1 MLRTFFFIIITLF
14 GCLAVSCADPVKPD
28 PECTNAG
35 FFSTPEIIINTLSSR
50 DALTPERCF
59 LLGRAYRDSRDNKKA
74 ILYYA
79 NSCFTS
85 HRDYTIRLF
94 PAPVYR
100 FVRGFHFK
108 SDMYDDAV
116 YQIGSLFYQY
126 REYDYAARFAR
137 LVSRAHP
144 GLYREAKLLEA
155 QALASN
161 NKDAEARDLLKGLA
175 LEYPGSNIITIRLV
189 SVLIKSGAY
198 NDALNR
204 TIELLKKDRPAWIT
218 EISLGQLAE
227 IIEKGQVALSPADSL
242 VRARAFYENKNFNE
256 ALDLLTALQSGG
268 KISDMELY
276 IRILSHLDRHTD
288 ITSTLTSIAETKEK
302 IRLTLAAAEEYRLC
316 SNWNRALALYQEIDK
331 SAIEPFS
338 KDALRRICHHMINK
352 NKTGY
357 GAVLK
362 AWITRY
368 PDDPDTGEF
377 LWNIA
382 RIDIRKSL
390 ANAVPDLKD
399 SITRFPSGNESDAC
413 RFWLIKYH
421 LSQNDRP
428 AADALLSDMI
438 IHNPDSPY
446 TWRMIDM
453 LVHSFSRD
461 KLENEFKSSVA
472 AGSETAAVASHTL
485 LFALDHGRSAC
496 DMRMKEI
503 ISLQYMAPFVSLEK
517 TLTKPGFSKLIRH
530 YLNMLEPYFKAGC
543 SEEITREIE
552 SLPEGKDWDEAR
564 DAVTAAFAVKYNN
577 PYISTGSMI
586 RLLHSRKIDSN
597 IALLGVT
604 SQKALYPEAFSSH
617 VKTWSERY
625 ELEPS
630 LVYAVMKAESL
641 FNPAVTSSAG
651 AVGLMQLM
659 PSTAAGIAKEISLA
673 TYSLTDPETSI
684 RLGSHYLAWLDRY
697 YKGDIDKMV
706 AAYNAGAGNV
716 NRWSR
721 EMPGVDRDI
730 FSEFTPFEETR
741 GYILRTGK
749 FLVHYRMLGGTK

>member
-1 MLRTFFFIIITLF
+1 MLRTFFFSIITLF
-14 GCLAVSCADPVKPD
+14 GCLAISCADPVKPD

-35 FFSTPEIIINTLSSR
+35 FFSTPEKIINTLTSQ
-50 DALTPERCF
+50 DTLTPERCF
-59 LLGRAYRDSRDNKKA
+59 LLGRAYRDSKDNKKA

-100 FVRGFHFK
+100 FIRGFHFK

-116 YQIGSLFYQY
+116 YQIGALFYQY

-155 QALASN
+155 QALASS
-161 NKDAEARDLLKGLA
+161 NKEVEARNLLKGLA
-175 LEYPGSNIITIRLV
+175 LEYPDSNIITIRLV

-198 NDALNR
+198 NDALTR
-204 TIELLKKDRPAWIT
+204 TIELLKKDKPAWIT

-227 IIEKGQVALSPADSL
+227 ITEKGRIALSPADSL
-242 VRARAFYENKNFNE
+242 VRARALYENKNFKE
-256 ALDLLTALQSGG
+256 ALELVTTLQSDG
-268 KISDMELY
+268 KISDIELY
-276 IRILSHLDRHTD
+276 IRILSHLDRHAD
-288 ITSTLTSIAETKEK
+288 ITSALTSIADTKER
-302 IRLTLAAAEEYRLC
+302 IRLTFAAAEEYRLC
-316 SNWNRALALYQEIDK
+316 SNWTRALPLYQEIDK
-331 SAIEPFS
+331 STIEPFS
-338 KDALRRICHHMINK
+338 KDALQRICHHMINK

-362 AWITRY
+362 SWITRY
-368 PDDPDTGEF
+368 PDDPDTGKH
-377 LWNIA
+377 LWNLA
-382 RIDIRKSL
+382 RLDIRKSL
-390 ANAVPDLKD
+390 ANAVPYLKE
-399 SITRFPSGNESDAC
+399 SITKFPSGNESDAC

-428 AADALLSDMI
+428 AVDALLGDMI

-453 LVHSFSRD
+453 LVHSLSKD
-461 KLENEFKSSVA
+461 KLENEFKLSITAGRETVA
-472 AGSETAAVASHTL
+472 IISHTL
-485 LFALDHGRSAC
+485 LFALDHDRSAC
-496 DMRMKEI
+496 NMRIKEI
-503 ISLQYMAPFVSLEK
+503 YSLQYMKPFISLEK
-517 TLTKPGFSKLIRH
+517 SLTKPEFSKPIQH

-543 SEEITREIE
+543 TEEITREIE
-552 SLPEGKDWDEAR
+552 SLPEGKDWDEAK
-564 DAVTAAFAVKYNN
+564 DTVTAAYAVKYTN

-586 RLLHSRKIDSN
+586 RLFHSRKIDSN
-597 IALLGVT
+597 IALLGET
-604 SQKALYPEAFSSH
+604 SRKALYPLAFSAF

-625 ELEPS
+625 NLDPS
-630 LVYAVMKAESL
+630 LVYAIMKAESL
-641 FNPAVTSSAG
+641 FNPAVISSAG

-659 PSTAAGIAKEISLA
+659 PATASGIAKEISLA

-697 YKGDIDKMV
+697 YKSDVDKMV

-721 EMPGVDRDI
+721 EMSGADRDI

-749 FLVHYRMLGGTK
+749 FLIHYRMLGGIK